1 MTMLRDLLLSLRSI
15 IRRPAFLAATVL
27 PLACGLGAAV
37 AVFSLV
43 HRLLL
48 GPVGLPDADRVV
60 ALAQNLP
67 ELGGTVP
74 MSAASLLTVTEH
86 QRAFENVASYQV
98 GDRTLTERGEPAR
111 ITVASVTP
119 SFFALGRTAP
129 ALGRLLNEEDARLG
143 SAASAIF
150 GDGAVAV
157 LSDSLW
163 RSRFGADPA
172 VLGQGVV
179 LEGKRYEIVGVMPT
193 DFRYPVEAQVWVP
206 LGFGGLAPQDYG
218 GFYFQTI
225 ARLRPG
231 VGIEQAGRD
240 LAGIAERLRPAAPSI
255 TRGLSFEAETLRESL
270 VGDRRTPLLLLFG
283 LTLVIVLGVS
293 ANTAQILL
301 ARTLA
306 RQRDLALR
314 LVLGASQ
321 GQVSR
326 LVLVEGLALSLLG
339 WGLGV
344 LLAGAVLA
352 FFGRAVPLRDLG
364 LDGLALN
371 GPAVAFSLA
380 LALTCG
386 LLLGIIPSIT
396 LRRVS
401 LQTHLREG
409 ATQAS
414 SGPRQRSVQRLLLA
428 SQLALALVL
437 VASGIFL
444 FASFSRLQSV
454 ELGFNPEN
462 VTAVDLDLSPETYDP
477 ARLRTFVAQATEALG
492 SMSGATAAGAA
503 LRLPVLDEGGGIW
516 FNLPDRPDLGTQ
528 ISATFSPVSPGFFP
542 ALRMPILAGRDFQ
555 AQDREGGEPVAII
568 DETLARQF
576 FGSQDP
582 VGRSLVLTPWPDVR
596 RRIVGVVPS
605 VKFGGLRGEPSPTVY
620 VPMDQLPFGR
630 LRLVVRTEA
639 RPEAVLGTLRER
651 IWEIDPGLA
660 FDAAGLYEN
669 RIAEL
674 ASPDRWALRLVLAL
688 AVLGLLLSATCVYA
702 ATTHLVTQRF
712 REWGI
717 RLALGS
723 SPSGII
729 RQVLSERLPD
739 LAIGLVLGLA
749 GVWLIS
755 RWARLVLYEVS
766 PLDPGLIAASVVVLA
781 GAALLAIWLPARRAV
796 RIDPITIL
804 R

>member
-1 MTMLRDLLLSLRSI
+1 MTMLRDLILSLRSI

-48 GPVGLPDADRVV
+48 GPVGLPDADRVM

-86 QRAFENVASYQV
+86 QRAFESVASYQV

-119 SFFALGRTAP
+119 SFFRLGQTAP
-129 ALGRLLNEEDARLG
+129 VLGRLLNEEDARLG
-143 SAASAIF
+143 SAGSIF

-157 LSDSLW
+157 LSDSVW

-172 VLGQGVV
+172 VLGQGLV
-179 LEGKRYEIVGVMPT
+179 LEGKRYEIVGVMPPA
-193 DFRYPVEAQVWVP
+193 FRYPVEAEVWVP
-206 LGFGGLAPQDYG
+206 LGFGGLASQDFG

-231 VGIEQAGRD
+231 VEVKQANRE
-240 LAGIAERLRPAAPSI
+240 LAAVAERLRPAAPSI
-255 TRGLSFEAETLRESL
+255 TRGLSFETETLRESL

-321 GQVSR
+321 GQVAR

-380 LALTCG
+380 LALACG
-386 LLLGIIPSIT
+386 LLLGIIPSVT
-396 LRRVS
+396 LRRAS

-409 ATQAS
+409 AAQAS

-437 VASGIFL
+437 VASGVFL
-444 FASFSRLQSV
+444 FASFSRLQAV
-454 ELGFNPEN
+454 ELGFDPGN
-462 VTAVDLDLSPETYDP
+462 VTALDLNLPAESYDP
-477 ARLRTFVAQATEALG
+477 ARLRTFVAQATEALR
-492 SMSGATAAGAA
+492 SIPGASAAGAA
-503 LRLPVLDEGGGIW
+503 LRLPVLDQGGGIW

-528 ISATFSPVSPGFFP
+528 ISATFNPVSPGFFP
-542 ALRMPILAGRDFQ
+542 ALRMPLLAGRDFQ
-555 AQDREGGEPVAII
+555 THDREGGEPVAII
-568 DETLARQF
+568 DEALARQF

-630 LRLVVRTEA
+630 LRLVVRTGA
-639 RPEAVLGTLRER
+639 QPETVLSTLRER

-660 FDAAGLYEN
+660 FDAAGVYES
-669 RIAEL
+669 RISEL

-702 ATTHLVTQRF
+702 ATAHLVAQRF

-749 GVWLIS
+749 GVWLIG

-766 PLDPGLIAASVVVLA
+766 PLDPILIAASVVVLI

-796 RIDPITIL
+796 QTDPITIL

>member
-1 MTMLRDLLLSLRSI
+1 MLRDLLLSLRSI
-15 IRRPAFLAATVL
+15 VRRPAFLAATVL

-48 GPVGLPDADRVV
+48 GPIGLPDADRVL

-67 ELGGTVP
+67 EMGGTVP
-74 MSAASLLTVTEH
+74 MSAANLLTVAEH
-86 QRAFENVASYQV
+86 QRAFESVASFKV

-111 ITVASVTP
+111 IQVASVTP
-119 SFFALGRTAP
+119 SFFSLGQTAP
-129 ALGRLLNEEDARLG
+129 ALGRLPNEDDARLS
-143 SAASAIF
+143 SAEFLIS
-150 GDGAVAV
+150 GDGNVAV

-172 VLGQGVV
+172 VLGKGVV
-179 LEGKRYEIVGVMPT
+179 LEGKRYEIIGVMPPE
-193 DFRYPVEAQVWVP
+193 FRYPMETQVWVP
-206 LGFGGLAPQDYG
+206 LGFGGIAPRDFG

-231 VGIEQAGRD
+231 IELEQARRD
-240 LAGIAERLRPAAPSI
+240 LAGIAERLRPAAPSV
-255 TRGLSFEAETLRESL
+255 TRGLSFEVETLREDL
-270 VGDRRTPLLLLFG
+270 VGDRRTPLLLLLG

-301 ARTLA
+301 ARAMA

-314 LVLGASQ
+314 LVLGASH
-321 GQVSR
+321 GQVTR
-326 LVLVEGLALSLLG
+326 LVLAEGLALSLLG
-339 WGLGV
+339 WGLGIF
-344 LLAGAVLA
+344 LGGLVLA

-364 LDGLALN
+364 LNGLALD

-380 LALTCG
+380 VALFCG
-386 LLLGIIPSIT
+386 LLLGIVPSLA
-396 LRRVS
+396 LRRAS
-401 LQTHLREG
+401 LVTHLREG
-409 ATQAS
+409 AAQVS
-414 SGPRQRSVQRLLLA
+414 SGPRQRSVQRLLLT

-454 ELGFNPEN
+454 ELGFDPGN
-462 VTAVDLDLSPETYDP
+462 VLAVDLDLPGESYDP
-477 ARLRTFVAQATEALG
+477 ARIRTFIAGATEALG
-492 SMSGATAAGAA
+492 SIPGARAAGAA
-503 LRLPVLDEGGGIW
+503 LRLPVLDEEGGIW
-516 FNLPDRPDLGTQ
+516 FNLPDRPDAGTQ
-528 ISATFSPVSPGFFP
+528 IPATFNPVSPGFFP
-542 ALRMPILAGRDFQ
+542 ALGMRVLAGRDFQ

-568 DETLARQF
+568 DETLAHQF

-596 RRIVGVVPS
+596 RRIIGVVPS
-605 VKFGGLRGEPSPTVY
+605 VKFGGLRAVPAPTVY
-620 VPMDQLPFGR
+620 VPMDQLPLGR

-639 RPEAVLGTLRER
+639 RPEAVLGNLRKR
-651 IWEIDPGLA
+651 IWEIDPRLA
-660 FDAAGLYEN
+660 FDAAGVYES
-669 RIAEL
+669 RIADL
-674 ASPDRWALRLVLAL
+674 ASPERWALRLVLAL
-688 AVLGLLLSATCVYA
+688 GILGLLLSATCVYA

-766 PLDPGLIAASVVVLA
+766 PLDPGLITASVVVLA

-796 RIDPITIL
+796 QTDPITIL